1 MDIDTDN
8 VKFIHDIMTVHEVA
22 NYLRLSEATVYQM
35 ARTGR
40 IPVYHMGRVWR
51 FKKVDIDTWLT
62 KPQAKNSESS

>member
-8 VKFIHDIMTVHEVA
+8 IQFIHDIMTVHEVA
-22 NYLRLSEATVYQM
+22 NYLRLSEATIYQM

-51 FKKVDIDTWLT
+51 FKRVDIDTWLT
-62 KPQAKNSESS
+62 KSEANNDKSS